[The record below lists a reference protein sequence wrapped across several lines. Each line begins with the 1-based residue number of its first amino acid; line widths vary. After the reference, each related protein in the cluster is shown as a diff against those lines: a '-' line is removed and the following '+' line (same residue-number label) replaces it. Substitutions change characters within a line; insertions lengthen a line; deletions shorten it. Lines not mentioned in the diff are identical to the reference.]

1 MSVVLFRLLVTL
13 GSRFTPV
20 LLTKASKLIYKA
32 SGIIKTMSELRT
44 NAGVGPGLS
53 FLVITVIGFFTA
65 KPCSRAAASLG
76 IIWRLN
82 ILRIRSK
89 LSINSLRARHMLSVH
104 ITEPAVSSRLI
115 LRVRISQCQSR

>member
-1 MSVVLFRLLVTL
+1 MSVVLFHLLVTL
-13 GSRFTPV
+13 GSRFTHV

-32 SGIIKTMSELRT
+32 SGIKTMSELRT
-44 NAGVGPGLS
+44 YAGVGPGLS

-65 KPCSRAAASLG
+65 KLCSRAAASLG

-89 LSINSLRARHMLSVH
+89 LSINSSRARHMLSVH

-115 LRVRISQCQSR
+115 LRVRMMHCQSR